1 MRMNVAFDLSKK
13 FPGCVL
19 QTQEELLPYRSDAS
33 QFGGDTPL
41 AVVLPENTAQVSEL
55 MKYCYQNDIAV
66 VARGGGTSL
75 TGASVVMGKGIV
87 VDLLRMDRIAE
98 VSVTDKCVL
107 AEAGVRID
115 DLNERL
121 ARAGHLF
128 PPDPGSSIAATVGGI
143 ISTNA
148 GGLRCLRYGTTK
160 DWILGVEA
168 VLADGRVIQCGNRTL
183 KSRIGYD
190 LTSLLVGSE
199 GTLAIVTKA
208 YLKIT
213 NLPESTGRVVAYY
226 TDISSLGR
234 AVADVRTGKI
244 QPTIAEF
251 LDRKTMDA
259 VERSGKVTFPDEA
272 AYMLL
277 LDVDGP
283 AEAIDRYLNDL
294 TSTLGASKPLKVQ
307 STRDESEMRTMYLAR
322 KGAYSSLLKLR
333 RSENDHVLIG
343 DVVVPPSE
351 LSMMLSETSVLA
363 DQMKVAVALFGHI
376 GDGNIHANMFVDF
389 SDADESGRVEKFH
402 TEIARL
408 ALSHGGSVSAEHGI
422 GVEKR
427 ELLKMEYEHRSSMA
441 TLEVMKGLKAV
452 MDPKGILNPGK
463 VFL

>member
-1 MRMNVAFDLSKK
+1 MVVSEDLSKK

-19 QTQEELLPYRSDAS
+19 KTLEEMLPYRSDAS
-33 QFGGDTPL
+33 HFGGELPL
-41 AVVLPENTAQVSEL
+41 AVVMPENTEQVSEL
-55 MKYCYQNDIAV
+55 MKYCFLNGVPV

-75 TGASVVMGKGIV
+75 TGASVVTGKGIV
-87 VDLLRMDRIAE
+87 VDMLRMDRIFE
-98 VSVTDKCVL
+98 VSVTDKYVL
-107 AEAGVRID
+107 AGAGVRID

-121 ARAGHLF
+121 ARAGHMF
-128 PPDPGSSIAATVGGI
+128 PPDPGSSIAATVGGV

-148 GGLRCLRYGTTK
+148 GGLRCLKYGTTK

-168 VLADGRVIQCGNRTL
+168 VLSDGRIIQCGNKTL
-183 KSRIGYD
+183 KSRTGYD

-199 GTLAIVTKA
+199 GTLAIITKA

-213 NLPESTGRVVAYY
+213 NLPESSGRIVAYY
-226 TDISSLGR
+226 SDISALGR
-234 AVADVRTGKI
+234 AVADVRSGRI

-259 VERSGKVTFPDEA
+259 VGTSGNVSFPAEA

-283 AEAIDRYLNDL
+283 AEAIDRYLHDV
-294 TSTLGASKPLKVQ
+294 SSALGPSKPIKVH
-307 STRDESEMRTMYLAR
+307 STRDDAEMRLLYIAR
-322 KGAYSSLLKLR
+322 KGAYSSLLKMR

-343 DVVVPPSE
+343 DIVVPPSE
-351 LSMMLSETSVLA
+351 LSMVLSEISMLA
-363 DQMKVAVALFGHI
+363 GQMRVSVALFGHI

-389 SDADESGRVEKFH
+389 SDEEESGRVAKFH

-427 ELLKMEYEHRSSMA
+427 ELLEMEYAHRSSMA
-441 TLEVMKGLKAV
+441 TLEVMKALKSA

>member
-1 MRMNVAFDLSKK
+1 MDVARDLSDRL
-13 FPGCVL
+13 PGCVL
-19 QTQEELLPYRSDAS
+19 HRTEEMLPYMSDAS
-33 QFGGDTPL
+33 HFGGDMPL

-55 MKYCYQNDIAV
+55 MKYCCENGISV

-75 TGASVVMGKGIV
+75 TGASVIRGKGIILN
-87 VDLLRMDRIAE
+87 LLRMDRIVE
-98 VSVTDKCVL
+98 VSVTDKYVL

-121 ARAGHLF
+121 SKDGHLF

-148 GGLRCLRYGTTK
+148 GGLRCLKYGTTK
-160 DWILGVEA
+160 DWVLGVEA
-168 VLADGRVIQCGNRTL
+168 VLSDGTVIQCGNRTL

-199 GTLAIVTKA
+199 GTLAIVTRA
-208 YLKIT
+208 YLKIV
-213 NLPESTGRVVAYY
+213 NSPESTGRVVAYY
-226 TDISSLGR
+226 SDIASLGK
-234 AVADVRTGKI
+234 AVASVRAGSV
-244 QPTIAEF
+244 QPTVAEF

-259 VERSGKVTFPDEA
+259 VVKSGKVSLPGDA

-277 LDVDGP
+277 LDIDGP
-283 AEAIDRYLNDL
+283 PEAMDRYLNDL
-294 TSTLGASKPLKVQ
+294 SSTLRMSNPLNVLF
-307 STRDESEMRTMYLAR
+307 TRDEEEMRKLYIAR

-333 RSENDHVLIG
+333 RSENDRVLIG

-351 LSMMLSETSVLA
+351 LSSILA
-363 DQMKVAVALFGHI
+363 EIDALAGEMNVSVALFGHI

-389 SDADESGRVEKFH
+389 NNREEADRVDRFH

-408 ALSHGGSVSAEHGI
+408 ALRHGGSVSAEHGI

-427 ELLKMEYEHRSSMA
+427 ELLEMEYSYRSSMA
-441 TLEVMKGLKAV
+441 TLDVMKGLKKA

-463 VFL
+463 VFI